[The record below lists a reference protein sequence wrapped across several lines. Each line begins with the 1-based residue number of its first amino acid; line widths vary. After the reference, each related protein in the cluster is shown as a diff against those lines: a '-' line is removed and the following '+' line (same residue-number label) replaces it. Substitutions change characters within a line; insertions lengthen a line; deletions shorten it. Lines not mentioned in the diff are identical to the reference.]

1 MRNPFAPQVLET
13 VTSKF
18 SGEIKVIKSFGDTY
32 ISTGYLT
39 QSGGLVKDVWTPV
52 IKSLSRTY
60 HLEPK
65 TCLILG
71 LAGGTVAK
79 MLSDKF
85 HPREIVGVEIDPIMI
100 DLGKKY
106 LGLGDIPDLE
116 IIVEDAYLYIKNNES
131 CIDLIL
137 VDLYIGDQ
145 LPEFVYSPKFIDKI
159 LKFGKIVVINHLF
172 YDDAKKAAAQTLI
185 ELLKPL
191 FPEIRLHR
199 VLTNLMI
206 ICNHKNNSSP
216 LLK

>member
-106 LGLGDIPDLE
+106 LSLGKIPNLKIVIADAKSY
-116 IIVEDAYLYIKNNES
+116 IINHKSYF
-131 CIDLIL
+131 DLIL
-137 VDLYIGDQ
+137 VDLYLGDQ
-145 LPEFVYSPKFIDKI
+145 LPEFVYEAKFLAK
-159 LKFGKIVVINHLF
+159 LAKLSRIVVFNHLF
-172 YDDAKKAAAQTLI
+172 YDDAKKAAAG
-185 ELLKPL
+185 
-191 FPEIRLHR
+191 RLVKYLESRGCRVKLVR
-199 VLTNLMI
+199 VLTNLMV
-206 ICNHKNNSSP
+206 ICSQERV
-216 LLK
+216 